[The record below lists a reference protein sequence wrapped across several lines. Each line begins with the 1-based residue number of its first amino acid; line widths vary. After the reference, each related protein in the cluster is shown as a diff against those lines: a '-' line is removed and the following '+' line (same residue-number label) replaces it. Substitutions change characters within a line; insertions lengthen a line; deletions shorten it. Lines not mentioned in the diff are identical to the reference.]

1 MKLQHSNA
9 YKNIIFNL
17 SKLDH
22 KFAQEL
28 RFPNEKIKKLIGNK
42 KKNVK
47 VNDWKRTFF
56 FPCRNSF

>member
-42 KKNVK
+42 KKRK
-47 VNDWKRTFF
+47 SKRLETYVFF
-56 FPCRNSF
+56 SV